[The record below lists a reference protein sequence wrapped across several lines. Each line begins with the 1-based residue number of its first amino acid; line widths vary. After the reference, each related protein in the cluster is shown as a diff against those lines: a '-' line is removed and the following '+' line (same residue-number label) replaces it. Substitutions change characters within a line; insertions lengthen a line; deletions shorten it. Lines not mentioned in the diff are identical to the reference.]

1 MEWKIEDSKLVYGT
15 GKKDLSFLDINQDG
29 QLELVIGEGKIT
41 FQEILES
48 VDKNT
53 KYANAS
59 FALRIPQLITKQI
72 KKLIRSFEEARKKFQ
87 YKGAYEPVYP
97 IKVNHSRFIIDT
109 IIKNHPTY
117 SFESGTKSEF
127 VLIKKALENEKH
139 RLIMCN
145 GGKDREFLK
154 SINEAVKEGYKI
166 CISIESEQELI
177 DTLDILPRKGFQL
190 AFRIK
195 SYVTLHGHW
204 GASSSRNS
212 KFGLA
217 IGELTN
223 VVKILQEKNATHL
236 LTTLHAHPG
245 SQLTVLED
253 FVEYARFMAKIYRLL
268 YNFGMNNLK
277 AINFGGGLPIDYD
290 NRLDEQFMKKYA
302 EIFIK
307 VLSKDLDDLQPII
320 MTESGRAITALS
332 TIIMI
337 KTIDKYS
344 VFPDGYFDK
353 GILEIFSKESDP
365 FKEAKSASEVL
376 KKWKD
381 WEKRKIKF
389 DHLREFNDYE
399 YITKKLKAYLREKFY
414 SFEDFPKHLDN
425 PTTTALLKPEY
436 TIQGNFSVFN
446 SMCDLVLVKQY
457 FPTIPINYLH
467 VQPET
472 IVRLLDITCDSDG
485 EVAIY
490 NAAISDKKL
499 FTKDHFLL
507 TYESPYS
514 LGGFPVGNMEEFR
527 DSYFVVPLTG
537 AYQDI
542 IEFDHNL
549 LGDLPDIVITFD
561 GKEWQVAL
569 ANGAQTISSI
579 LADVGYIIEN
589 TDDPYVDYEE

>member
-1 MEWKIEDSKLVYGT
+1 MEWKIEDSKLIYGT
-15 GKKDLSFLDINQDG
+15 GKKDLSFLDITSEG
-29 QLELVIGEGKIT
+29 QLELVLGEGRIT

-53 KYANAS
+53 KYAHAS

-72 KKLIRSFEEARKKFQ
+72 KKLIRSFEEARKEFQ

-109 IIKNHPTY
+109 IIRSHPTY

-127 VLIKKALENEKH
+127 ILIKEALKKEKH

-154 SINEAVKEGYKI
+154 SIKEAVKEGYKV

-177 DTLDILPRKGFQL
+177 DTLDILPRKGYQL

-195 SYVTLHGHW
+195 PYVTLHGHW

-217 IGELTN
+217 IGELN
-223 VVKILQEKNATHL
+223 DVVKLLQEKKATHL

-245 SQLTVLED
+245 SQLTVLDD
-253 FVEYARFMAKIYRLL
+253 FVGYTSFMAKIYRLL
-268 YNFGMNNLK
+268 HNKGMNNLK

-302 EIFIK
+302 QIFIK
-307 VLSKDLDDLQPII
+307 VLSEELDDLQPII

-332 TIIMI
+332 TIILV

-344 VFPDGYFDK
+344 VFPDGYFNKD
-353 GILEIFSKESDP
+353 ILDSITKESDP
-365 FKEAKSASEVL
+365 FKEATSASEVL
-376 KKWKD
+376 KQWKA
-381 WEKRKIKF
+381 WEKRKLKF
-389 DHLREFNDYE
+389 EHLREFNDQE
-399 YITKKLKAYLREKFY
+399 YVTKKLKAFLREKFY
-414 SFEDFPKHLDN
+414 SFDDFPKHLDN
-425 PTTTALLKPEY
+425 LTTKALLKPEY

-446 SMCDLVLVKQY
+446 SICDLVLVKQY
-457 FPTIPINYLH
+457 FPTIPINNLH

-490 NAAISDKKL
+490 NAAVSEKKL

-527 DSYFVVPLTG
+527 DSYFAVPLTG

-549 LGDLPDIVITFD
+549 LGDLPDIIISFD

-569 ANGAQTISSI
+569 VNGAQTISSI
-579 LADVGYIIEN
+579 LADVGYVIDDD
-589 TDDPYVDYEE
+589 DDPYVDCDD